1 MCAFGSHRTIC
12 MAFDV
17 QSPPV
22 CETSLEQL
30 EDRFRSLINRVAK
43 LQRTAGD
50 ASRRCG
56 GEKTVKCGAESSGD
70 LAHVNEGCLCLQHFA
85 AAALHVATARRF
97 GHREPREQVEEQV
110 EQCKRFGL
118 QLFVSFDLC
127 DDCSGH
133 HVSGIRALCKAH
145 VD

>member
-1 MCAFGSHRTIC
+1 

-30 EDRFRSLINRVAK
+30 EDRFRSLINQVAK

-70 LAHVNEGCLCLQHFA
+70 LAHVNEVCLCLQHFA
-85 AAALHVATARRF
+85 AAVWAQDKAAVAVDRNGGLLSTVRR
-97 GHREPREQVEEQV
+97 GQH
-110 EQCKRFGL
+110 
-118 QLFVSFDLC
+118 S
-127 DDCSGH
+127 
-133 HVSGIRALCKAH
+133 
-145 VD
+145 